1 MHRGPWLF
9 RHHAMVIEEYTG
21 ICHPYNSARV
31 WAQIMGRSD
40 LLHNRVVAKAMA
52 SKTREVLDVELG
64 LNGVEYESLFE
75 CTSRSNWRSPL

>member
-52 SKTREVLDVELG
+52 SKTREVLDVELE
-64 LNGVEYESLFE
+64 LNGVEYGCLFE
-75 CTSRSNWRSPL
+75 YTSRSNWRSPL